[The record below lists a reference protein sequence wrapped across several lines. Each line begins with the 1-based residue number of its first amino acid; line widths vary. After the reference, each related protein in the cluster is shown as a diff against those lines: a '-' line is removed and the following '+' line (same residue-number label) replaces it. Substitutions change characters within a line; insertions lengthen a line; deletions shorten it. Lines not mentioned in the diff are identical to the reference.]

1 MSVTKKDLH
10 IVYRFADRVLLN
22 SKIFDLD
29 NIELIKLVDNLSI
42 GPVCNLE
49 TIDGVYSRK
58 DWLDN
63 IIVDIKYKE
72 EIISAVDEDVTTI
85 SKISELADMC
95 ENVYI
100 WTGYDASELIGT
112 ARVLKKMMKLKK
124 SIYVLDFSNIQVQNI
139 NGETISPKS
148 LLQTAPSQIKDVIKY
163 FKLQESAD
171 LKKWEEMLIDVESS
185 NSLLR
190 ILDINGLISHKRDS
204 YYDKLLLSKCIEEY
218 QNASVVIGQALV
230 DVDISVGDYFL
241 NWRIKELVKEKK
253 LESCGQLSDIRDYS
267 VKITNRYL

>member
-10 IVYRFADRVLLN
+10 IVYRYADKVLQN
-22 SKIFDLD
+22 SEIFDLD

-49 TIDGVYSRK
+49 TIDWVNNRK
-58 DWLDN
+58 DWLDK
-63 IIVDIKYKE
+63 IIVDKKYKE

-85 SKISELADMC
+85 SKISEVADRC
-95 ENVYI
+95 ENIFI
-100 WTGYDASELIGT
+100 WTGCDASEVIGT
-112 ARVLKKMMKLKK
+112 ARVLKKLKKLKK

-139 NGETISPKS
+139 NGEIISPKS
-148 LLQTAPSQIKDVIKY
+148 LLQTAPSQIKDVIRY

-171 LKKWEEMLIDVESS
+171 FKKWEEMLIDVESS

-190 ILDINGLISHKRDS
+190 ILDKNGTISHKRES
-204 YYDKLLLSKCIEEY
+204 YYDNLLYSKCIEEY
-218 QNASVVIGQALV
+218 QKASVVIGQALV
-230 DVDISVGDYFL
+230 DVDISVGDNYL
-241 NWRIKELVKEKK
+241 NWRLKELVKEKK